1 MRFHTFVL
9 KNVLRRRVR
18 SSLTVVSMA
27 VAVGAVVALVGISKG
42 FEQSFLAIY
51 QRQKVDLVIQQ
62 RGVKQKLTSV
72 LEAKLDKQIAKIPG
86 VKQVASGLVDFTSMD
101 ELGPVGVL
109 VQGWET
115 DSPLMQELN
124 GNILPGGHP
133 LAPDDPNGVLLGE
146 RLAASLEKKVG
157 DTQKIFDDKTYVVR
171 GIFKSNTV
179 YENGGMVV
187 LLKDLQRFMGRP
199 GQVSGFTVVVDKYEN
214 KTEIE
219 RKAEIERIRRE
230 IAALG
235 ANIEVTPTIEFVN
248 STNEIVVIRAISWLT
263 SALGLVIG
271 AVGMLNT
278 MVMSVFERTR
288 EIGILR
294 AIGWGRWRVVRM
306 ILMESV
312 LLSLSGGAVGAIAAV
327 LVTRVLSNQPAVS
340 GMIDSRIAPG
350 VIGLGFLIALCVGL
364 LGAAYPA
371 YRGAQLLPTEALRHE

>member
-27 VAVGAVVALVGISKG
+27 VAVGAVVALVGISNG
-42 FEQSFLAIY
+42 FERSFLAIY
-51 QRQKVDLVIQQ
+51 QRQKVDLIIQQ

-72 LEAKLDKQIAKIPG
+72 LEAKLGDQIAKIPG

-115 DSPLMQELN
+115 DSPLMKELN
-124 GNILPGGHP
+124 GNILPGGKP

-171 GIFKSNTV
+171 GIFKTNTV
-179 YENGGMVV
+179 YENGSMIV

-199 GQVSGFTVVVDKYEN
+199 GQVSGFTVVAERPDDKE
-214 KTEIE
+214 
-219 RKAEIERIRRE
+219 EIERIRRD

-235 ANIEVTPTIEFVN
+235 ANIEVTPTTEFVN
-248 STNEIVVIRAISWLT
+248 STTEIVFIRAMSWLT

-312 LLSLSGGAVGAIAAV
+312 LLSLTGGAVGAGGAV
-327 LVTRVLSNQPAVS
+327 LVTRVLSNQPAVA
-340 GMIDSRIAPG
+340 GMIDSHIAPG

>member
-72 LEAKLDKQIAKIPG
+72 LEAKLGDQIAKIPG

-115 DSPLMQELN
+115 DSPLMKELN
-124 GNILPGGHP
+124 GNILPGGQP
-133 LAPDDPNGVLLGE
+133 LAPDDPHGVLLGE

-157 DTQKIFDDKTYVVR
+157 DTQKIFDDKIYVVR

-199 GQVSGFTVVVDKYEN
+199 GQVSGFTVVVESPND
-214 KTEIE
+214 
-219 RKAEIERIRRE
+219 KAEIERIRRD

-235 ANIEVTPTIEFVN
+235 SNVEVTPTTEFVN

-312 LLSLSGGAVGAIAAV
+312 LLSLTGGAVGAIAAV

-340 GMIDSRIAPG
+340 GMIDSRIAPS

>member
-1 MRFHTFVL
+1 
-9 KNVLRRRVR
+9 
-18 SSLTVVSMA
+18 
-27 VAVGAVVALVGISKG
+27 
-42 FEQSFLAIY
+42 
-51 QRQKVDLVIQQ
+51 
-62 RGVKQKLTSV
+62 
-72 LEAKLDKQIAKIPG
+72 
-86 VKQVASGLVDFTSMD
+86 
-101 ELGPVGVL
+101 LGPVGVL

-115 DSPLMQELN
+115 DSPLMKELN
-124 GNILPGGHP
+124 GNILPGGNP
-133 LAPDDPNGVLLGE
+133 LAPDDPNGVLLGK
-146 RLAASLEKKVG
+146 RLAASLEKTVG
-157 DTQKIFDDKTYVVR
+157 ETLKIFDDKTYVVR

-199 GQVSGFTVVVDKYEN
+199 GQVSGFTVVVDKYEDN
-214 KTEIE
+214 TEIE

-230 IAALG
+230 IEALG
-235 ANIEVTPTIEFVN
+235 SNIEVTPTAEFVN

-312 LLSLSGGAVGAIAAV
+312 LLSLTGGAVGAVGAV

-340 GMIDSRIAPG
+340 GMIDSRIAPS

>member
-72 LEAKLDKQIAKIPG
+72 LEAKLGDRIAKIPG

-199 GQVSGFTVVVDKYEN
+199 GQVSGFTVVA
-214 KTEIE
+214 E
-219 RKAEIERIRRE
+219 RPEDKAEVERIRRE
-230 IAALG
+230 IEALG
-235 ANIEVTPTIEFVN
+235 ANIEATPTTEFVN

-312 LLSLSGGAVGAIAAV
+312 LLSLTGGAVGAIAAV